1 MPGKKAKKSKS
12 SRPAKHPDVLSL
24 VREGLSKE
32 RYRDTRHASDRKGE
46 RQIQIFHI
54 KQAVLA
60 GFHEKAKDEYKTEH
74 RAWNYSIRGKTLDD
88 RELRVIVSFD
98 EEECL
103 LFVTAIDLTK
113 D

>member
-1 MPGKKAKKSKS
+1 MAGKKSKKS
-12 SRPAKHPDVLSL
+12 SRPAKHPDVLAL

-46 RQIQIFHI
+46 RHI
-54 KQAVLA
+54 TIVEIKEAVRA
-60 GFHEKAKDEYKTEH
+60 GYHEKAKDEFKPEH
-74 RAWNYSIRGKTLDD
+74 LAWNYSVRGKTLDD